1 MVVTSLVEGL
11 GLLLQ
16 VFLDSFIG
24 SYMNIWEGFD
34 MALDDIGDYW
44 IELWDTVYAL
54 VEGVSDFDET
64 FQGLKYP
71 PNVFSSAYV
80 GAGSIEYRLSDTIG
94 TFYEWNMPIFVLDKD
109 SDITAG
115 KKSVI
120 DLAGKVHAV
129 LVADRSLGLSWL
141 QPIETIELESEP
153 RDAPQGY
160 ERQCVKLTLTAR
172 AFLDEM

>member
-1 MVVTSLVEGL
+1 
-11 GLLLQ
+11 
-16 VFLDSFIG
+16 
-24 SYMNIWEGFD
+24 

-54 VEGVSDFDET
+54 VGGMSGFNVT
-64 FQGLKYP
+64 YQGLRFP
-71 PNVFSSAYV
+71 PSKFPVAYV
-80 GAGSIEYRLSDTIG
+80 GAGTIVYRLSDTIG
-94 TFYEWNMPIFVLDKD
+94 TFYEWKMPIFVFDKE

-120 DLAGKVHAV
+120 DLTGKVHAV
-129 LVADRSLGLSWL
+129 IVADRSLGLTWL
-141 QPIETIELESEP
+141 HPIETIELESEP

-160 ERQCVKLTLTAR
+160 ERQCVKITLTAR